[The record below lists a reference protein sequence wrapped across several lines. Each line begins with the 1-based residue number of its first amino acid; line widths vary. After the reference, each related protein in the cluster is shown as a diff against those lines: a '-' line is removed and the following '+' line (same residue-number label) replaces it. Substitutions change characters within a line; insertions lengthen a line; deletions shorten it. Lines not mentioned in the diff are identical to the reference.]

1 MFGLHPITVAHTE
14 SLGSEVSVQAWNWL
28 MGFEM
33 FQICWEWSDVFGNGV
48 HRFRNAADGF
58 GNAIDGS
65 GRPGMGLG
73 LVRDCSGGV
82 WTASRQKSG
91 CD

>member
-1 MFGLHPITVAHTE
+1 MCLGMMFTASGMLTKQM
-14 SLGSEVSVQAWNWL
+14 SVQHP
-28 MGFEM
+28 FE
-33 FQICWEWSDVFGNGV
+33 
-48 HRFRNAADGF
+48 NAADEF

-73 LVRDCSGGV
+73 LVRAVQVGSGLRV
-82 WTASRQKSG
+82 DTSG